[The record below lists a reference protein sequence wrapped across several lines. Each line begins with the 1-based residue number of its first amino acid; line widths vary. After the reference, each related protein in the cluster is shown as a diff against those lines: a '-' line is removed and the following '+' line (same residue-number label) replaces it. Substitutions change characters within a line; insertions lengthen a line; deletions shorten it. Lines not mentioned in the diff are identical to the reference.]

1 MPKVNTSSRELID
14 SIDSEQ
20 ARLRAL
26 LSGRDAGKLAIRT
39 ANGDWSVIE
48 HVRHLLFAEQL
59 HFGRLLGGPVAWSPL
74 GFAHD
79 GLLRKFPLVNTATP
93 ANVSEVLAAW
103 QEAHRATPRLAERD
117 SEAVR
122 EVLAKHLRHLRSHV
136 DIVERQV
143 RKLRA

>member
-1 MPKVNTSSRELID
+1 MLEVDTSSRELID
-14 SIDSEQ
+14 GIDSEQ

-26 LSGRDAGKLAIRT
+26 LAGRDEGKLATRT

-59 HFGRLLGGPVAWSPL
+59 HLGRLLGGPVAWSPV

-93 ANVSEVLAAW
+93 TNVSEVLAAW

-122 EVLAKHLRHLRSHV
+122 EALSKHLRHLRSHV
-136 DIVERQV
+136 NIVERQV
-143 RKLRA
+143 RKLHA